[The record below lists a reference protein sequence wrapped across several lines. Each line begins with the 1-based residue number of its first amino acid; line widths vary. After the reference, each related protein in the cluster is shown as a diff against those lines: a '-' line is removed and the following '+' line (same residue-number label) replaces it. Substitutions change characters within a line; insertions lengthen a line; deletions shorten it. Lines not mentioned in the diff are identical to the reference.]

1 MSDFLSVITPSTDL
15 TVADF
20 DGRGPGTSTN
30 LATGDIRRKYN
41 FGSRVSELAIPQ
53 DPFFRFVS
61 KVAKKPTDDPQ
72 FKFTEKRPSF
82 HKRYAYCMGFIDEG
96 GSDSFGDA
104 TLVAS
109 NDGGS
114 PCVAGDTVKLYMA
127 GDYKSQGNIQNIYGQ
142 TNNKVDVG
150 VSGTTPQFFLP
161 GQIVKVPMNS
171 TTYTAANWGS
181 DYMLIRL
188 SAVDSSTY
196 ASSAVGSESKYPT
209 LITGTVVRATT
220 SSSAVELSGWDADNF
235 SPGNA
240 VDGDEVVAD
249 QSIHSVLEPARSYVV
264 GTAHQEGSGF
274 PETWVDQPYASQYGV
289 TQIWKTSMAMTNTA
303 RATVLKFEPNEWARV
318 WKEKL
323 VEHKWDIETSLL
335 FGSQYEDSTNNIN
348 YTQGAVDYV
357 TSFGNTFSL
366 DINTKTQD
374 DFLDDLS
381 NYIDPR
387 YNNSQATLF
396 FCNTAVY
403 NWLHKLSGYFANNLA
418 NVQPGGFDGTA
429 ASSTFPAA
437 GTSWASKGRA
447 DMSTTGR
454 KKIFGVDITT
464 ISTVY
469 GDINVARNIHLDG
482 TNVKLLGVN
491 MKNCSYRP
499 LVGNGI
505 NRDTSVYVGVQTLE
519 NSGVDRRVDQIL
531 TEAGMEWSMAESHA
545 IWT

>member
-1 MSDFLSVITPSTDL
+1 MSDFLSVITPNTDL
-15 TVADF
+15 TVADQ
-20 DGRGPGTSTN
+20 DYGIGPGASN
-30 LATGDIRRKYN
+30 SLATGDIRRRYN

-82 HKRYAYCMGFIDEG
+82 HKRYAYCMGFVTSAG
-96 GSDSFGDA
+96 ADSFGDA
-104 TLVAS
+104 TLTAS

-114 PCVAGDTVKLYMA
+114 PCVADDTVKLYMA
-127 GDYKSQGNIQNIYGQ
+127 GDYKSQGNIQNVYGQ

-161 GQIVKVPMNS
+161 GQLLKVPMNS
-171 TTYTAANWGS
+171 TTYTAANWGT
-181 DYMLIRL
+181 DYMLIRIT
-188 SAVDSSTY
+188 SVD
-196 ASSAVGSESKYPT
+196 ASPNSGAAINGKYPA
-209 LITGTVVRATT
+209 LITGAVVRATAST
-220 SSSAVELSGWDADNF
+220 GAVELSGWDADNF

-249 QSIHSVLEPARSYVV
+249 HAISSVLEPARSYVV

-274 PETWVDQPYASQYGV
+274 PETWIDQPYASQYGV

-318 WKEKL
+318 WKDKL
-323 VEHKWDIETSLL
+323 IEHKWDIETSLL
-335 FGSQYEDSTNNIN
+335 FGSQYEDGTGGIN
-348 YTQGAVDYV
+348 YTQGAVDYI

-366 DINTKTQD
+366 NTATKSQD

-381 NYIDPR
+381 SYVDPR
-387 YNNSQATLF
+387 YNNSQATIF

-403 NWLHKLSGYFANNLA
+403 NWLHKLSGYFANNLGSVQAFQSSNPSA
-418 NVQPGGFDGTA
+418 NGENSLA
-429 ASSTFPAA
+429 
-437 GTSWASKGRA
+437 RA
-447 DMSTTGR
+447 DMSLVGR
-454 KKIFGVDITT
+454 KKVFGVDITT

-469 GDINVARNIHLDG
+469 GDMNVARNVHLDG
-482 TNVKLLGVN
+482 TNVKMLGIN
-491 MKNCSYRP
+491 LKNCSYRP
-499 LVGNGI
+499 LVGNGL
-505 NRDTSVYVGVQTLE
+505 NRDTSIYVGVQTLE